1 MRNEPQHIA
10 PVVQKVLAD
19 IAVAW
24 ERHHGK
30 PVPDRIRKM
39 IDGEDEETDVA
50 PCRRRSRDPPNEA
63 LRVKGEIFG
72 IDMTK
77 GEMTNGSRI
86 EQVFPSAKKIRN

>member
-50 PCRRRSRDPPNEA
+50 PCRRRSRDPPTGK
-63 LRVKGEIFG
+63 LRVKGTIFR
-72 IDMTK
+72 IDHEK
-77 GEMTNGSRI
+77 GEMSEWRVN
-86 EQVFPSAKKIRN
+86 

>member
-50 PCRRRSRDPPNEA
+50 PCRRRSRDPPRQK
-63 LRVKGEIFG
+63 RVKGERFG
-72 IDMTK
+72 IDEKK
-77 GEMTNGSRI
+77 GEKYKWLMN
-86 EQVFPSAKKIRN
+86 